1 MYWQIFCTIAMT
13 CAWHGGWFCGLE
25 WKQAKIML
33 LQNHIHGLVQA
44 CSTSNALA
52 MDILKSCTKP
62 SKHSSLLSVK
72 FSGNK
77 RFSKRLYGNPNSHT
91 ANIRSHLE
99 NPIKYN
105 HREHL
110 IFPHQKDIRFFFSQI
125 SSNFTA
131 PRLFISPLL
140 LTMTLQYHILNV
152 SNRVK
157 SLQVSHLSRC
167 DICK

>member
-1 MYWQIFCTIAMT
+1 MVADFADWS
-13 CAWHGGWFCGLE
+13 GNRP
-25 WKQAKIML
+25 KVML
-33 LQNHIHGLVQA
+33 LQNQIHGLVQA

-62 SKHSSLLSVK
+62 SKYSSLLSVK

-77 RFSKRLYGNPNSHT
+77 QFSKRLYGNPNSHT

-110 IFPHQKDIRFFFSQI
+110 TFPHQKYSRFFFSQI

-140 LTMTLQYHILNV
+140 LTMTSQYHILNV

-157 SLQVSHLSRC
+157 SLQVSQLSRC